1 MIESILGADRRGQ
14 VLCVD
19 DEPSILRS
27 LQWLLKKEFDVKIA
41 ASGHEALDLVR
52 QSDFD
57 VIISDQRMP
66 GMMGSEFLREARKIS
81 PRSMRILLTG
91 YSDLQA
97 ILRSVNDGEVFRFV
111 NKPWNIKELP
121 RIIADAAVIAR
132 SHPGEPMPPEG
143 GDDAAAFDTGE
154 ESILL
159 IDDDPLMSQLISE
172 AVGAEVK
179 IIQATTLA
187 EAVAVFDEQNV
198 GIILSDTRVANF
210 DTTTMLKV
218 LKQEHPDIVTV
229 VYTASADAVDVI
241 TLINQGQI
249 FRFIPKPV
257 KSVMLKQALMAAA
270 LKRRQLRDSPDA
282 AKRHKVEAVDQAVKE
297 NMFKTIQQ
305 SAVGVAGK
313 GGHANLM
320 QRIGGS
326 FKRMFSRG

>member
-1 MIESILGADRRGQ
+1 MSEKLGQ

-41 ASGHEALDLVR
+41 ASGQEALELVK
-52 QSDFD
+52 QNDFD

-121 RIIADAAVIAR
+121 KIIGDAAGIAK
-132 SHPGEPMPPEG
+132 SHPVGTLLPEPTEG
-143 GDDAAAFDTGE
+143 GAIDTGE
-154 ESILL
+154 ETILL
-159 IDDDPLMSQLISE
+159 IDDDPLMKAQVSE
-172 AVGAEVK
+172 ALGADVK
-179 IIQATTLA
+179 IAQVTTLA
-187 EAVAVFDEQNV
+187 DAVAAFDDLKV
-198 GIILSDTRVANF
+198 GIILADTRVGNL

-218 LKQEHPDIVTV
+218 LKQENPGIVTV
-229 VYTASADAVDVI
+229 VYTASTDAVDVI

-257 KSVMLKQALMAAA
+257 KAMMLKQALMAAA
-270 LKRRQLRDSPDA
+270 LKRRDLRGSPDS
-282 AKRHKVEAVDQAVKE
+282 AKRHMVEMVAEEARVKMIE
-297 NMFKTIQQ
+297 TIQV
-305 SAVGVAGK
+305 SAVSVAATTGT
-313 GGHANLM
+313 NLL

-326 FKRMFSRG
+326 FRRLFGRS

>member
-1 MIESILGADRRGQ
+1 MIEASSTSDKLGQ

-41 ASGHEALDLVR
+41 VSGQEALALLR
-52 QSDFD
+52 QHDFD

-66 GMMGSEFLREARKIS
+66 GMMGSEFLREARKLS

-111 NKPWNIKELP
+111 SKPWSIKELP
-121 RIIADAAVIAR
+121 RIIADAASIAK
-132 SHPGEPMPPEG
+132 SHPAGLPPPDT
-143 GDDAAAFDTGE
+143 DDGRELDIRE
-154 ESILL
+154 EIILL
-159 IDDDPLMSQLISE
+159 IDDDPMMGQLIAE
-172 AVGAEVK
+172 AVGAGVK
-179 IIQATTLA
+179 IVHATTLA
-187 EAVAVFDEQNV
+187 DAVATFEDQNV
-198 GIILSDTRVANF
+198 GIILSDTRVSNF

-218 LKQEHPDIVTV
+218 LKQEHPEIVTV
-229 VYTASADAVDVI
+229 VYTATTDAVDVI

-257 KSVMLKQALMAAA
+257 RAVTLKQALMAAA
-270 LKRRQLRDSPDA
+270 LKRRQLRDSPTA
-282 AKRHKVEAVDQAVKE
+282 AKRHMVEGVAEETRA

-305 SAVGVAGK
+305 SAANVAAATG
-313 GGHANLM
+313 ANLL

-326 FKRMFSRG
+326 FKRMFGRG